1 MGFSRDQV
9 DAATRELR
17 SRRAKSS
24 PDATGSDGPKSPP
37 SKRATSPSSSAPP
50 RAKGGQGKRKPFAP
64 FFLQYL
70 MFLIALFA
78 VARVLHGPF
87 PFEVRLKANLAAREA
102 RREAMLEAHEA
113 LRAEL
118 PLIFAAGDGDAAEVK
133 RLLAAG
139 ADVMERSKVGETPLH
154 VAAIKGDP
162 ETIRALLEAGADPD
176 AITAGGQYLKMTPLH
191 WLTYGKHHEGMR
203 LLLQHGANPNP
214 QNTKGE
220 TPWDIAAAMGGEANQ
235 LGSGMRGI
243 PALKILAEHG
253 GKSAKATGEAPPAD
267 DDKNDGEEEV
277 DEGTPR
283 RHPAKTPD
291 EGEPFEEEESSSEE
305 VSKEE
310 KATTE
315 ESAEEKQKSESAESD
330 AAAAETGG
338 ARRTEAATK
347 APPVGEAFIDHAA
360 KAEVTMEG
368 EEGVTEAQKA
378 KRLKAQEAAAS
389 GAGGALHWQ
398 QGGAQMAQ
406 PLGQAVCCLGGCRMA
421 DVRPVMCG
429 FSILFPVLLLLFP

>member
-24 PDATGSDGPKSPP
+24 PDATSSDGPKSPP
-37 SKRATSPSSSAPP
+37 SKCATSPSSSAPP
-50 RAKGGQGKRKPFAP
+50 RAKGGKGKRKPFAP

-102 RREAMLEAHEA
+102 RREAMREAHEA

-310 KATTE
+310 KETTE
-315 ESAEEKQKSESAESD
+315 ESAEEKQKSESAQRD
-330 AAAAETGG
+330 AAAKSETGG
-338 ARRTEAATK
+338 AHRTEAATK

-368 EEGVTEAQKA
+368 EEGVTEAQIA
-378 KRLKAQEAAAS
+378 KRLKAQEIMRKFQAQAEELKRLHAETMAS
-389 GAGGALHWQ
+389 KPDEL
-398 QGGAQMAQ
+398 
-406 PLGQAVCCLGGCRMA
+406 
-421 DVRPVMCG
+421 
-429 FSILFPVLLLLFP
+429 

>member
-1 MGFSRDQV
+1 M
-9 DAATRELR
+9 
-17 SRRAKSS
+17 
-24 PDATGSDGPKSPP
+24 
-37 SKRATSPSSSAPP
+37 
-50 RAKGGQGKRKPFAP
+50 
-64 FFLQYL
+64 
-70 MFLIALFA
+70 
-78 VARVLHGPF
+78 
-87 PFEVRLKANLAAREA
+87 
-102 RREAMLEAHEA
+102 
-113 LRAEL
+113 
-118 PLIFAAGDGDAAEVK
+118 
-133 RLLAAG
+133 
-139 ADVMERSKVGETPLH
+139 GETPLH

-267 DDKNDGEEEV
+267 DDKNDGEEEA

-283 RHPAKTPD
+283 RQRPLRENPSRKRSRRPRRCRRRRRKQRRRARRKNKNRNRRRETPPPNRRRGGASDGGGD
-291 EGEPFEEEESSSEE
+291 EG
-305 VSKEE
+305 
-310 KATTE
+310 
-315 ESAEEKQKSESAESD
+315 
-330 AAAAETGG
+330 AAG
-338 ARRTEAATK
+338 R
-347 APPVGEAFIDHAA
+347 EAFIDHAA

-378 KRLKAQEAAAS
+378 KRLKAQEIMRKFQAQAEELKRLHAETMAS
-389 GAGGALHWQ
+389 KPDEL
-398 QGGAQMAQ
+398 
-406 PLGQAVCCLGGCRMA
+406 
-421 DVRPVMCG
+421 
-429 FSILFPVLLLLFP
+429 

>member
-24 PDATGSDGPKSPP
+24 PDATSSDGPKSPP
-37 SKRATSPSSSAPP
+37 AKRATSAGKAAEPSSSAPP
-50 RAKGGQGKRKPFAP
+50 RAKGGKGKRKPFAP

-176 AITAGGQYLKMTPLH
+176 AVTAGGQYLKMTPLH

-267 DDKNDGEEEV
+267 DDGVEEV

-291 EGEPFEEEESSSEE
+291 EGEPFEVEESSEE

-310 KATTE
+310 KETE
-315 ESAEEKQKSESAESD
+315 EGAEAKEDSVERD
-330 AAAAETGG
+330 AAAAKTG
-338 ARRTEAATK
+338 ARQTEAATK

-378 KRLKAQEAAAS
+378 KRLKAQEIMRKFQAQAEELKRLHAETMAS
-389 GAGGALHWQ
+389 KPDEL
-398 QGGAQMAQ
+398 
-406 PLGQAVCCLGGCRMA
+406 
-421 DVRPVMCG
+421 
-429 FSILFPVLLLLFP
+429 

>member
-50 RAKGGQGKRKPFAP
+50 SAKGGKGKRKPFAP

-176 AITAGGQYLKMTPLH
+176 AVTAGGQYLKMTPLH

-267 DDKNDGEEEV
+267 DDK
-277 DEGTPR
+277 
-283 RHPAKTPD
+283 TPD
-291 EGEPFEEEESSSEE
+291 EGEPFEVEESSEE

-310 KATTE
+310 KETTE
-315 ESAEEKQKSESAESD
+315 ESAEEKQKSESAQRD
-330 AAAAETGG
+330 AAAKSETGG

-378 KRLKAQEAAAS
+378 KRLKAQEIMRKFQAQAEELKRLHAETMAS
-389 GAGGALHWQ
+389 KPDEL
-398 QGGAQMAQ
+398 
-406 PLGQAVCCLGGCRMA
+406 
-421 DVRPVMCG
+421 
-429 FSILFPVLLLLFP
+429 

>member
-1 MGFSRDQV
+1 
-9 DAATRELR
+9 
-17 SRRAKSS
+17 
-24 PDATGSDGPKSPP
+24 
-37 SKRATSPSSSAPP
+37 
-50 RAKGGQGKRKPFAP
+50 
-64 FFLQYL
+64 
-70 MFLIALFA
+70 
-78 VARVLHGPF
+78 
-87 PFEVRLKANLAAREA
+87 
-102 RREAMLEAHEA
+102 
-113 LRAEL
+113 
-118 PLIFAAGDGDAAEVK
+118 
-133 RLLAAG
+133 
-139 ADVMERSKVGETPLH
+139 MERSKVGETPLH

-267 DDKNDGEEEV
+267 DDGEEAV

-291 EGEPFEEEESSSEE
+291 EGEPFEVEESSEE

-310 KATTE
+310 KETE
-315 ESAEEKQKSESAESD
+315 ERAEGKEKSAERDKK
-330 AAAAETGG
+330 AAAAETG

-347 APPVGEAFIDHAA
+347 APVGEAFIDHAA

-378 KRLKAQEAAAS
+378 KRLKAQEIMRKFQAQAEELKRLHAETMAS
-389 GAGGALHWQ
+389 KPDEL
-398 QGGAQMAQ
+398 
-406 PLGQAVCCLGGCRMA
+406 
-421 DVRPVMCG
+421 
-429 FSILFPVLLLLFP
+429 